1 MLPTSLEPLKDLK
14 KNYII
19 QRPSSSEKKIY
30 SNLITLKD
38 QHITQKNYI
47 KIKILKKCKTERTDG
62 LIL

>member
-19 QRPSSSEKKIY
+19 QRPSSSEKKFY

-38 QHITQKNYI
+38 QHITQKI
-47 KIKILKKCKTERTDG
+47 TSKLKY
-62 LIL
+62 